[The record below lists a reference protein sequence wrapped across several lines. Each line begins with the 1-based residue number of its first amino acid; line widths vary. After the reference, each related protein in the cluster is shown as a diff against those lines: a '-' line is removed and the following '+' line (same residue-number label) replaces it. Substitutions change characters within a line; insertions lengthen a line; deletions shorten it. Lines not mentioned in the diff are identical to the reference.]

1 MIKHKLSRSKTLKWL
16 RFPPVRTILS
26 LLLLGV
32 LLILADEA
40 CYAVT
45 LPVEITIQQKTATLR
60 VGTTSLALG
69 HIGVPVALQFAAH
82 DPIVHE
88 YQIDGTDSTN
98 NFTLDSDYLH
108 AIASSPY
115 YRFQAWMR
123 NLDGTSHWRDLHVS
137 ANGVQQVQQNW
148 PSESTSIPLPLSS
161 SLRIQVQV
169 QRPET
174 PLTLNLLMQDNSI
187 LHVMLDRNNRAIT
200 ATRNSAT
207 QGPTANIAN
216 AFFPIDTAPFAA
228 MVLDTLL
235 RSMLCAVVLLL
246 LALVGETLFYNLLL
260 LWNRNRRENSS
271 FTVHDTQDIAEIS
284 DTSPADTLSS
294 KPIFT
299 IFYRG
304 WQAITTAL
312 HPFALLAL
320 VGSFL
325 FVAWTAAVQ
334 YHGEPH
340 IFDASAYFFAAKMY
354 ALGHLSVPVPPAVDR
369 FPGPFMIQYNG
380 QWFGQ
385 YALGTA
391 LTLVP
396 GIWLGVPWLVEPL
409 LGTFALLGIGLIA
422 ARLYNRNVATL
433 AVILGTLSPFY
444 TYLAASYLSHTIA
457 LFYFVWGLW
466 ALLRFAQ
473 GKSTWNIALAA
484 VLFGMAG
491 LTRDLVALL
500 FVAVML
506 PGVVLLSW
514 RSVYKEWKRW
524 LNGGVIFF
532 TIALLFVFIS
542 LGFNSLLTGDIF
554 VTPRTLF
561 FAGDHWGFGQG
572 VGFYGQHTLAAGFV
586 NLDELLTILAIDLFG
601 WPFYFSFAFLVMPF
615 LTRRAVS
622 ADWLLLVATVIMMG
636 AYIGY
641 FYHGIYLGPRY
652 LYETLPFLLM
662 LTARGIV
669 TLAEAEK
676 CVRKGFQGGREA
688 RVPARGTPLPYHE
701 SILGENSSMGGVFPL
716 RAPWPI
722 RLTPIRETLA
732 VSLIVAMLI
741 ACNVLYFMPRQVALH
756 QNYTGLAAGTSIE
769 LNAIYSPPLHNAIVV
784 TGDYSLYQFV
794 LFPLNDPYLH
804 QSVIYAL
811 ASSSS
816 DYAELRLA
824 YPGRTLYQV
833 SVSVDGTVRYTQV
846 NG

>member
-1 MIKHKLSRSKTLKWL
+1 MLKWL
-16 RFPPVRTILS
+16 RFPLVRAMLS

-45 LPVEITIQQKTATLR
+45 LPVEITIQQKATTVR

-69 HIGVPVALQFAAH
+69 NIGVPVALQFAAH
-82 DPIVHE
+82 DPVVHE

-123 NLDGTSHWRDLHVS
+123 NLDGTSRWRDLYVS
-137 ANGVQQVQQNW
+137 ANGIQQIQQDW
-148 PSESTSIPLPLSS
+148 PAESTTIPLPLSS

-174 PLTLNLLMQDNSI
+174 PLTLNLHMQDNSI
-187 LHVMLDRNNRAIT
+187 LHVTFDRNDRT
-200 ATRNSAT
+200 LTVTRDSAT
-207 QGPTANIAN
+207 QGPTANVAH
-216 AFFPIDTAPFAA
+216 AFFPVDTAPFAA

-246 LALVGETLFYNLLL
+246 LVLVGETLLYGLLL
-260 LWNRNRRENSS
+260 LWHRHRRETIS
-271 FTVHDTQDIAEIS
+271 FSVHDTQAIDN
-284 DTSPADTLSS
+284 SPTDRLSS
-294 KPIFT
+294 KPIFA
-299 IFYRG
+299 IFHRG
-304 WQAITTAL
+304 WQAVTTAL

-320 VGSFL
+320 GVSFL
-325 FVAWTAAVQ
+325 FVEWTAAVQ

-354 ALGHLSVPVPPAVDR
+354 ALGHLSVPLPPAVDR
-369 FPGPFMIQYNG
+369 FPGPFMVQYNG

-385 YALGTA
+385 YAPGTA

-396 GIWLGVPWLVEPL
+396 GLWLGVPWLVEPL

-433 AVILGTLSPFY
+433 SVILGTLSPFY

-457 LFYFVWGLW
+457 LFYFVWGLL

-473 GKSTWNIALAA
+473 GKALWNVALTAG
-484 VLFGMAG
+484 LFGMAG

-506 PGVVLLSW
+506 PGVLLLSW

-524 LNGGVIFF
+524 LRGGVIFF
-532 TIALLFVFIS
+532 TIALLFVSIS
-542 LGFNSLLTGDIF
+542 LGFNILLTGDIF
-554 VTPRTLF
+554 ITPRSLF
-561 FAGDHWGFGQG
+561 FASDHWGFGQG
-572 VGFYGQHTLAAGFV
+572 VGFYGQHTPAAGFV

-622 ADWLLLVATVIMMG
+622 ADWLLLVAIVIMTS

-669 TLAEAEK
+669 TLAETEK
-676 CVRKGFQGGREA
+676 RETRA
-688 RVPARGTPLPYHE
+688 PARGTPLPYHE
-701 SILGENSSMGGVFPL
+701 STLGANSSTGGMVPL
-716 RAPWPI
+716 RAPWSITLKPI
-722 RLTPIRETLA
+722 RKAIV
-732 VSLIVAMLI
+732 VSLIVGVLVG
-741 ACNVLYFMPRQVALH
+741 CNVLYFMPRQVALH
-756 QNYTGLAAGTSIE
+756 QNYTGLPAGTSID
-769 LNAIYSPPLHNAIVV
+769 LKAIYSPPLHNAIVV
-784 TGDYSLYQFV
+784 TGDASLYQFV

-811 ASSSS
+811 ANTSS
-816 DYAELRLA
+816 DYAKLRLA
-824 YPGRTLYQV
+824 YPGRMLYRV
-833 SVSVDGTVRYTQV
+833 SVGVDGTVSYTQV
-846 NG
+846 TS